1 MLLGL
6 TLRAAKQ
13 KKPPPVIPHKP
24 HFHNDP
30 YLEDSSSDSQ
40 NRTPEPNVQSGG
52 ESSRNNHILNVMPN
66 SNVIHVQ
73 PANLEGYYYLTPTL
87 PNANLDAN
95 H

>member
-30 YLEDSSSDSQ
+30 NIEDSSSDTQ

-52 ESSRNNHILNVMPN
+52 ESSRNNQEILHVMPN
-66 SNVIHVQ
+66 SNLIYVQ
-73 PANLEGYYYLTPTL
+73 PANQECIEMC
-87 PNANLDAN
+87 
-95 H
+95 HI